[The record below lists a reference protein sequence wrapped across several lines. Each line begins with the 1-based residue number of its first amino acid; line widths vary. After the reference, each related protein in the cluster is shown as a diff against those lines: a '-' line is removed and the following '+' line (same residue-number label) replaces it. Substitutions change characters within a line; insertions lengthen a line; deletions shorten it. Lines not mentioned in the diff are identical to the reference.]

1 VNWQDRDNPEAGGAE
16 IHLHETFG
24 RLARAGHQVTLL
36 CSGFEGGAAGV
47 VLDGIDVHRVGGR
60 YSFALL
66 AHRYWR
72 RHLAHQHFDV
82 IVEDLNKIPLFTP
95 AWSEAPVLLLVHHLF
110 GATAFGQAPLPIAA
124 LTWLLER
131 TLPRA
136 YARRPVVAVSPST
149 RDDLVARGFSA
160 EAITIIPNGVDTDH
174 FTPAPAGEP
183 ARFDEPTLL
192 YIGRLRR
199 YKGVEFVLR
208 ALARLRARGDSVR
221 LIVAGQ
227 GDDRPRLEQLAATLG
242 IDDAV
247 EFVGFVSEERKLE
260 LLRRAW
266 IHVLTSAN
274 EGWGITVLEA
284 AACGTPTVASDAPG
298 LRDSVRHD
306 ETGRLVPHGDVA
318 ALEAALHDLL
328 HDNAGREAM
337 AEACVRHAAHH
348 SWDAGAQQLAAV
360 AGATLDSH
368 PSTP

>member
-1 VNWQDRDNPEAGGAE
+1 MNWQDRDNPEAGGAE

-24 RLARAGHQVTLL
+24 RLARAGHEVTLL
-36 CSGFEGGAAGV
+36 CSGFSGAPSRV
-47 VLDGIDVHRVGGR
+47 TLDGIDVHRVGGR

-72 RHLAHQHFDV
+72 RHLAHERFDV
-82 IVEDLNKIPLFTP
+82 MVEDLNKIPLFTP
-95 AWSEAPVLLLVHHLF
+95 AWSDTPVLLLVHHLF
-110 GATAFGQAPLPIAA
+110 GATAFGQAPLPIAT

-136 YARRPVVAVSPST
+136 YVRRPVVAVSPST
-149 RDDLVARGFSA
+149 RDDLVARGFSPA
-160 EAITIIPNGVDTDH
+160 AITVIPNGVDTAH
-174 FTPAPAGEP
+174 FTPAPAGAS

-208 ALARLRARGDSVR
+208 AVARLRSNGETVR

-227 GDDRPRLEQLAATLG
+227 GDDRPRLEQLATTLG

-247 EFVGFVSEERKLE
+247 EFAGFVSDERKLE
-260 LLRRAW
+260 LLRRCW
-266 IHVLTSAN
+266 VHVLTSAN

-298 LRDSVRHD
+298 LRDSVRQG
-306 ETGRLVPHGDVA
+306 ETGRLVPHGDVT
-318 ALEAALHDLL
+318 ALEGALHDLL
-328 HDNAGREAM
+328 RDESARHRM
-337 AEACVRHAAHH
+337 AEACVRQAARY
-348 SWDAGAQQLAAV
+348 SWDAGAQQLAAL
-360 AGATLDSH
+360 ARDTLDSY